1 MATPFTQEVTALL
14 VDWGNGNR
22 AAYDKLVPLVYD
34 ELHRLAH
41 RYMSRERPGHTLQ
54 TSALVDEAYLRLIGQ
69 RSVRWQN
76 RAQFFAIAAE
86 MMRRILVDHAREQGR
101 TKRGGDAQM
110 LALEDVAAA
119 SPERS
124 TDLVALDEALIE
136 LSKIDPRKAR
146 VVELR
151 FFGGMDVN
159 ETAEA
164 LGVHPNTVIKDWN
177 LAKAWLHSRIIGDR
191 G

>member
-1 MATPFTQEVTALL
+1 MAIPLTQDVTALL
-14 VDWGNGNR
+14 VDWSNGDR
-22 AAYDKLVPLVYD
+22 DAYDKLVSVVYD

-41 RYMSRERPGHTLQ
+41 RYMSRERSGHTLQ
-54 TSALVDEAYLRLIGQ
+54 TSALVDEAYLRLVGQ
-69 RSVRWQN
+69 RGVRWQN
-76 RAQFFAIAAE
+76 RAHFFAIAAE

-101 TKRGGDAQM
+101 AKRGGGAQM
-110 LALEDVAAA
+110 LALDEVAVV
-119 SPERS
+119 SEQRS
-124 TDLVALDEALIE
+124 TDLVALDDALIE

-164 LGVHPNTVIKDWN
+164 LGVHPNTVVKDWN
-177 LAKAWLHSRIIGDR
+177 LAKAWLYKTVMSDE
-191 G
+191 